1 MNNQF
6 YLGWDIGGT
15 KSAAIVGTP
24 DGQIVARTP
33 WPSQAQRGPNAMIAD
48 FLDAASRLRDDYP
61 IAAVG
66 VAVGGPLNADQGIV
80 LGPPNLPGWD
90 NIPLRQRL
98 MQALKLPVRVMHD
111 ATACALAEYFWGAG
125 RGVSHLAYLT
135 CGTGFGAG
143 LVLGGKVYQGAGGLS
158 PEIGHFQL
166 RSDGPVAFGVRG
178 SAEAYCSA
186 QALAGLAV
194 WLRPNRFA
202 QSPPTPADIAALA
215 AAADPDA
222 VQIVRTSAQ
231 AVGDI
236 CALLADLLRLETIV
250 IGSLAAYLGDS
261 WLNQVRSR
269 LAEKSLDGGHLCRVV
284 SSGLADRLQDCS
296 ALAAAICVQTPD
308 VMPDSSSRAG
318 HCQQQRERF
327 PAETNP

>member
-1 MNNQF
+1 MHNQF

-24 DGQIVARTP
+24 DGHIVARIP
-33 WPSQAQRGPNAMIAD
+33 WPSQAQRGPDAMIAD
-48 FLDAASRLRDDYP
+48 FLDAAFRLRQDYP
-61 IAAVG
+61 ITAVG
-66 VAVGGPLNADQGIV
+66 VAVGGPLDADQGIV
-80 LGPPNLPGWD
+80 LGPPNLPGWN

-98 MQALKLPVRVMHD
+98 TQALNLPIRVVHD
-111 ATACALAEYFWGAG
+111 AAACALAEHFWGAG

-143 LVLGGKVYQGAGGLS
+143 LILGGKVYQGAGGLS

-166 RSDGPVAFGVRG
+166 RPDGPVAFGVRG

-194 WLRPNRFA
+194 WLYPSRFA
-202 QSPPTPADIAALA
+202 HQALTPADIAALA

-222 VQIVRTSAQ
+222 VRILQTSAC

-236 CALLADLLRLETIV
+236 CALLSDLLRLEMIV
-250 IGSLAAYLGDS
+250 IGSLATYLGDI

-269 LAEKSLDGGHLCRVV
+269 LAEKSLDGGHRCRIVPA
-284 SSGLADRLQDCS
+284 GLADRLQDCS
-296 ALAAAICVQTPD
+296 ALAAAASDQPHD
-308 VMPDSSSRAG
+308 AMPDSTSSAACG
-318 HCQQQRERF
+318 PHHEHF
-327 PAETNP
+327 TAETNS

>member
-1 MNNQF
+1 MHKQF

-24 DGQIVARTP
+24 DGQIVARIP
-33 WPSQAQRGPNAMIAD
+33 WPSQVQRGPDAMIAD
-48 FLDAASRLRDDYP
+48 FLGAACQLRQDYP

-66 VAVGGPLNADQGIV
+66 VAVGGPLDADRGIV
-80 LGPPNLPGWD
+80 LGPPNLPRWD

-98 MQALKLPVRVMHD
+98 MQALDLPVRVVHD
-111 ATACALAEYFWGAG
+111 AAACALAEHFWGAG

-143 LVLGGKVYQGAGGLS
+143 LILGGKAYQGAGGLS

-166 RSDGPVAFGVRG
+166 RPDGPVAFGVRG

-186 QALAGLAV
+186 QALAGLAI
-194 WLRPNRFA
+194 WLYPSRFA
-202 QSPPTPADIAALA
+202 HQPPPPADIAALA

-222 VQIVRTSAQ
+222 MHILQTSAH

-236 CALLADLLRLETIV
+236 CALLSDLLRLELIV
-250 IGSLAAYLGDS
+250 IGSLATYLGET

-269 LAEKSLDGGHLCRVV
+269 FAEKSLDGGHRCRIVPA
-284 SSGLADRLQDCS
+284 GLADRLQDCS
-296 ALAAAICVQTPD
+296 ALAAAASGQPD
-308 VMPDSSSRAG
+308 DAMPDSTSG
-318 HCQQQRERF
+318 GDHGPHHEHLT
-327 PAETNP
+327 AETNS